1 MKKFLLLFLILV
13 FFPNIVFAAVRIE
26 NIDTNA
32 IINYTVSDIRI
43 DVNVF
48 ADENK
53 NIILQFFDNNVLR
66 DSKVSNIIVMDGNIN
81 YFYNFVFQFT
91 QGVHIIDINIVDSN
105 YNSLD
110 SKSKTIDV
118 LASPLPGSPDISWE
132 LIQQYVLP
140 IARSLSSCLVEKADL
155 NVIYIQSQ
163 ATMKSLENDVS
174 ISQAD
179 KQAAEDSLAI
189 KKVELDSSNSARAVC
204 EADKVV
210 VEGKFLNS
218 QMECDNKMNT
228 QKNDKDAEC
237 TRVLGLKD
245 DSIAQRDYT
254 ILAITQNKLEIDAVA
269 TAAIIGICAVISI
282 IGFLYYKGRILV

>member
-218 QMECDNKMNT
+218 AAERLLFFLFEPT
-228 QKNDKDAEC
+228 DK
-237 TRVLGLKD
+237 K
-245 DSIAQRDYT
+245 
-254 ILAITQNKLEIDAVA
+254 QNP
-269 TAAIIGICAVISI
+269 
-282 IGFLYYKGRILV
+282 YKKRNPGDLNRPR